1 MVGIVIVSLSP
12 SSVNKFVTI
21 MHIRTHLLALFL
33 KNKTIQISSTSIIAT
48 AWLFFICEILFI
60 CLPPFLS
67 L

>member
-33 KNKTIQISSTSIIAT
+33 KNKTIQISTSVIAT
-48 AWLFFICEILFI
+48 AWLFFVCEILFI